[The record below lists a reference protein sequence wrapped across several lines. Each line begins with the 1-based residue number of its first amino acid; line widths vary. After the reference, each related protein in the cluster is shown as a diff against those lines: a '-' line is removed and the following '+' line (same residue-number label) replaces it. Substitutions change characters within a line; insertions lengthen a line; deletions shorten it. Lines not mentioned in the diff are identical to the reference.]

1 MTRISYNDFE
11 IGEAIGMGTVGKIY
25 RVTRKSTGEVGA
37 LKLLHPTLGQDPLI
51 VRRFRR
57 EMMVLSKLNHPNI
70 VAYYGD
76 GDRDGQLFFVM
87 ELILG
92 STLKEMLQSS
102 GELTWLEVAECGR
115 QIAAALQHAHN
126 HGIIHRDLKPSNVF
140 VNQQGVIK
148 LGDFGIARDLR
159 ENDLTET
166 GLTVGTYAYMAPEL
180 VKGERGITGQ
190 VDLYAL
196 GCVLFEMM
204 TGRPPYLGDNFAVIF
219 EQHLHS
225 DPPHVRE
232 FVPGCPASLDELICQ
247 LLAKSPE
254 DRPFNARTV
263 QGILGDILGELCSGP
278 TSRTIE
284 EQGDRAAGDVHPI
297 QLSLIERIGMSRP
310 HQELSWRAITIL
322 GLGLAALMAAI
333 VVYAKL

>member
-1 MTRISYNDFE
+1 MTRISYDDFE
-11 IGEAIGMGTVGKIY
+11 IGESIGMGTVGEIY
-25 RVTRKSTGEVGA
+25 RVTRKATGDVYA
-37 LKLLHPTLGQDPLI
+37 LKLLHPSLGQDPLI

-70 VAYYGD
+70 VAYFGD

-87 ELILG
+87 ELIQG
-92 STLKEMLQSS
+92 SSLKEMLQKS
-102 GELTWLEVAECGR
+102 GEFSWLEAAECGR

-126 HGIIHRDLKPSNVF
+126 HGIIHRDLKPGNVF
-140 VNQQGVIK
+140 VNQEGVIK

-159 ENDLTET
+159 DHDLTET

-204 TGRPPYLGDNFAVIF
+204 TGRTPFLGDNFAVIF
-219 EQHLHS
+219 EQHLNS

-232 FVPGCPASLDELICQ
+232 FVPDCPVALDELICQ

-263 QGILGDILGELCSGP
+263 QGILGELCSGP
-278 TSRTIE
+278 ASQMVAER
-284 EQGDRAAGDVHPI
+284 GDRAASDVHPI
-297 QLSLIERIGMSRP
+297 QLSLIERIGMSTP
-310 HQELSWRAITIL
+310 SQELSWRAITIL
-322 GLGLAALMAAI
+322 GLSLAAVMAAI
-333 VVYAKL
+333 IVFTKL